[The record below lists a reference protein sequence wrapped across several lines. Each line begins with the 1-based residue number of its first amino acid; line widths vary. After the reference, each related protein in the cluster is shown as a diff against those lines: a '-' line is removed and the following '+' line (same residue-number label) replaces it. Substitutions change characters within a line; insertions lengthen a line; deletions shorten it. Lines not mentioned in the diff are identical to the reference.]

1 MIHFQARSSKRTG
14 RTSMAPA
21 SKPSM
26 RPILLCSPFP
36 PIFHLPHPMRVLA
49 VLFQGILRVNSDAGS
64 NAFVCSP
71 PCNRSRHALDC
82 SVMSSFESMAPTL
95 KPSDW
100 SPHSAV
106 MYSNPIFYFQK
117 CFCVVLATVSQPP
130 HRFSC
135 NHLCMYERNYPCDNL
150 IAVYFGVLFPAAPPA
165 SPLLL
170 QKFTYLCMIAQVCLL
185 AVFPRPLSDIVP
197 RL

>member
-49 VLFQGILRVNSDAGS
+49 VLFQGTLRVNSGAGP

-71 PCNRSRHALDC
+71 PCNRSLHALAC

-106 MYSNPIFYFQK
+106 MYSKPVFVFKSVFALFWQLSRRPPIDSLVTI
-117 CFCVVLATVSQPP
+117 CAGTSAIILA
-130 HRFSC
+130 
-135 NHLCMYERNYPCDNL
+135 
-150 IAVYFGVLFPAAPPA
+150 I
-165 SPLLL
+165 
-170 QKFTYLCMIAQVCLL
+170 I
-185 AVFPRPLSDIVP
+185 
-197 RL
+197 